1 MSPSSPEITLR
12 DRARGS
18 LAGLA
23 IGDAIGRPVEGLS
36 ALEIQRRYGRV
47 EGYLDDNPA
56 GSDDTEYALLTA
68 KTLHR
73 VGLSAT
79 RFDFAQTWRDDV
91 LPQADDF
98 KGGGFSEMAAIDN
111 LRRGIEPPLSGDHV
125 HSWSDGLA
133 MRVAPLGV
141 VANGDAELAAHLAT
155 EDGVVSHSG
164 EGVLAG
170 IVVAVAVTTAM
181 AGAGARGCFEAALAA
196 IPSDSWT
203 ARNLRDGRDL
213 VDAGLAPDDLAVALH
228 DRLAVVDYFWADIAP
243 EAVGLAMTSVLHG
256 DGAFASSVLFAVNMG
271 RDADTTAAI
280 AGCIAGAISGADSFP
295 PEWLVGLSPVVGSCI
310 RSVAGIHPLDAAED
324 LVRLIEREAK

>member
-1 MSPSSPEITLR
+1 MTASPQISLR

-36 ALEIQRRYGRV
+36 ATQIQEQYGRV
-47 EGYLDDNPA
+47 TGYIDDEPA

-68 KTLHR
+68 KTVHR
-73 VGLSAT
+73 VGLGAS
-79 RFDFAQTWRDDV
+79 RHDFAQTWREDV

-125 HSWSDGLA
+125 HAWSDGLA

-141 VANGDAELAAHLAT
+141 VANGDRALAAHLAT

-170 IVVAVAVTTAM
+170 VVVSVAVTIAM
-181 AGAGARGCFEAALAA
+181 TGGSARECFEGGLAA
-196 IPSDSWT
+196 IPEDSWT
-203 ARNLRDGRDL
+203 ARNLRDARDL
-213 VDAGLAPDDLAVALH
+213 VDSGLEPDALAVALH

-243 EAVGLAMTSVLHG
+243 EAVGLAMASVLHG
-256 DGAFASSVLFAVNMG
+256 NGAFAESMLFAVNMG

-295 PEWLVGLSPVVGSCI
+295 REWLDGLAPVVGSCI

-324 LVRLIEREAK
+324 LVRLIESEAK